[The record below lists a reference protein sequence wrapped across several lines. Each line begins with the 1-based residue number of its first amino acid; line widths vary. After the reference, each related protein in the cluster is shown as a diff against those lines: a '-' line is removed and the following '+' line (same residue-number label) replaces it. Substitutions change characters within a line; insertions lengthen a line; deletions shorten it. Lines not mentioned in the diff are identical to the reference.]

1 VSADNAVEPSSA
13 RQGRTRGA
21 STDLF
26 LSGRQDTFIA
36 ETLAW
41 CCDLFG
47 ASHARFIRP
56 MDDDQW
62 IVYTRH
68 KQTLITHVAD
78 WAEVAMAYTVGL
90 GRHPFIARK
99 PRISLSDGSNLRPIA
114 LASYVAIPVICQ
126 DRLVGVIEFA
136 GEVRQDIESAL
147 ASALPRLSEAAE
159 RMLFDPALNQRRH
172 ATATSRLALDSAIWP
187 AGSVSLTSEE
197 LRLLA
202 LIDGQRTLNTIADT
216 ANVAIDQAVTLA
228 SNLAERGLVEVLD

>member
-13 RQGRTRGA
+13 RQGRPRGA

-26 LSGRQDTFIA
+26 LSGRQDAYIA
-36 ETLAW
+36 ETLTW

-68 KQTLITHVAD
+68 KQTLISHVAD

-99 PRISLSDGSNLRPIA
+99 PRISLADGSSLRPIA

-136 GEVRQDIESAL
+136 GEVRQDIEAAL

-159 RMLFDPALNQRRH
+159 RLIFDPALNQRRH
-172 ATATSRLALDSAIWP
+172 ATASSRLALDSAVWSS
-187 AGSVSLTSEE
+187 GSVTLSSEE
-197 LRLLA
+197 LRLLSV
-202 LIDGQRTLNTIADT
+202 IDGRRTVEVIANITGIEIDH
-216 ANVAIDQAVTLA
+216 AIDLA
-228 SNLAERGLVEVLD
+228 ARFTERGLVEVLA